1 MTYQGDDQTRRVL
14 RFAMLPVLA
23 VAGVAFACLAFIV
36 RRWPST
42 RADLQITRAFQ
53 STEHRSVERAMSLV
67 SWFGFR
73 PQSLLLPLG
82 AVAGFWYRGYRI
94 EALLLVV
101 AWGSSMLSFLTKQVV
116 RRPRPDGE
124 VVRVVVA
131 NIRDT
136 SFPSGH
142 VLHYVVF
149 WGFVAYLLVVRAP
162 WQFVRWFVGLVMAPV
177 IALVGP
183 SRIYLGH
190 HWFTDVLGS
199 YLLGSAYLAGLIELH
214 TILRAIDPGESDD
227 HRAEWVAG
235 ARQWLR

>member
-1 MTYQGDDQTRRVL
+1 MGNQGEEQTRRTL
-14 RFAMLPVLA
+14 RRAMLPVLA
-23 VAGVAFACLAFIV
+23 VAGIAFTCLAVIV

-42 RADLQITRAFQ
+42 RADLQVTKAFQ
-53 STEHRSVERAMSLV
+53 STEHQSVERAMSLV

-73 PQSLLLPLG
+73 PQSLLLPLS
-82 AVAGFWYRGYRI
+82 VVTGFWWWGRRI
-94 EALLLVV
+94 EAALLVV

-149 WGFVAYLLVVRAP
+149 WGFVAYLLLIQAP
-162 WQFVRWFVGLVMAPV
+162 WSGVRWFVGLVMGPV

-214 TILRAIDPGESDD
+214 TILREFEPAESSDLPD
-227 HRAEWVAG
+227 GPAAG

>member
-1 MTYQGDDQTRRVL
+1 MSYQGDEQSRRRL
-14 RFAMLPVLA
+14 RQAMLPVLA
-23 VAGVAFACLAFIV
+23 VAGIAFSCLALIV

-53 STEHRSVERAMSLV
+53 STEHQSVERTMSFV

-73 PQSLLLPLG
+73 PQSLLLPLS
-82 AVAGFWYRGYRI
+82 AVAGFWLRGCRI
-94 EALLLVV
+94 EAVLLVM

-149 WGFVAYLLVVRAP
+149 WGFVAYLLLVQTSSRFA
-162 WQFVRWFVGLVMAPV
+162 RWLVGLVMAPV

-214 TILRAIDPGESDD
+214 TILRELEPMASDEAD
-227 HRAEWVAG
+227 GPTAG

>member
-1 MTYQGDDQTRRVL
+1 MAAQKDQMDRGKRNL
-14 RFAMLPVLA
+14 AMMPVLGIA
-23 VAGVAFACLAFIV
+23 SAAFLGLAFLV

-42 RADLQITRAFQ
+42 RADLHVTRTFQ
-53 STEHRSVERAMSLV
+53 STEHASIERAMSLV

-73 PQSLLLPLG
+73 PQSLILPLG
-82 AVAGFWYRGYRI
+82 TILGFCWWGRRI
-94 EALLLVV
+94 EAMLLVV
-101 AWGSSMLSFLTKQVV
+101 AWGSSMMSFLTKQVV
-116 RRPRPDGE
+116 RRPRPDHN

-149 WGFVAYLLVVRAP
+149 WGFVAYLLAVSAP
-162 WQFVRWFVGLVMAPV
+162 ARGLRWFVGLVMAPV

-214 TILRAIDPGESDD
+214 TLLRGLEPQGGGEAD
-227 HRAEWVAG
+227 AGWTAG
-235 ARQWLR
+235 AGQWLR